1 MAKIAS
7 SFLDIS
13 YLDSLSCQ
21 QSTIHRLDPRA
32 KVIATAFFI
41 VSVVSFDKY
50 EITGLIPFFLYP
62 IVLIAMG
69 DLPLV
74 YLLKK
79 ILIAAPFAVFIGMFN
94 PLIDRAILIN
104 LGPVGISGGWVS
116 FASIMLR
123 FVLTVGAVLALIAS
137 TGFASICMSLEK
149 MGAPNSFAVQ
159 LLFLYRYIFVLVDEA
174 SRLVRARALRSFEG
188 RGMGFN
194 VFTSMIGQ
202 LLLRAMDRAQRIH
215 LAMRCRGFDGEI
227 RIFRQLTFNRLDA
240 AFLLGWSTLF
250 VLMRLVDIPQWMG
263 DRVTELIR

>member
-21 QSTIHRLDPRA
+21 QSPIHRLDPRA

-94 PLIDRAILIN
+94 PIIDRAILIN
-104 LGPVGISGGWVS
+104 LGPVCISGGWVS

-123 FVLTVGAVLALIAS
+123 FVLTVLSLIH
-137 TGFASICMSLEK
+137 I
-149 MGAPNSFAVQ
+149 
-159 LLFLYRYIFVLVDEA
+159 
-174 SRLVRARALRSFEG
+174 
-188 RGMGFN
+188 
-194 VFTSMIGQ
+194 
-202 LLLRAMDRAQRIH
+202 
-215 LAMRCRGFDGEI
+215 
-227 RIFRQLTFNRLDA
+227 
-240 AFLLGWSTLF
+240 
-250 VLMRLVDIPQWMG
+250 
-263 DRVTELIR
+263 